1 VLFDLEE
8 IIRDYL
14 VTFPFS
20 LQPLL
25 HQLDKNLND
34 WRAHFKKPSAK
45 APEWFDNL
53 AIAGSTLDQ
62 VEKLNYENTL
72 AVLEANKEFNFQDP
86 FKIKNRELFDLH
98 VGINSGFVL
107 NPLGKKEYAAYNM
120 LKWVEVRKP
129 RNLVVHMGHNDGLYE
144 IGGDARPGEALSDAG
159 HCSVK
164 SGFADA
170 SAVYKKEECH

>member
-1 VLFDLEE
+1 MVIGDSLAQGCHSLSVRAEFSRMSYAAQATDLLKVPFVSPTFPWPVLFDLEE

-129 RNLVVHMGHNDGLYE
+129 RNLVE
-144 IGGDARPGEALSDAG
+144 
-159 HCSVK
+159 
-164 SGFADA
+164 
-170 SAVYKKEECH
+170 